1 MSEVFIGVD
10 IGAATIKII
19 AQNSNGST
27 IFNVYRRHM
36 LEIRKTVYDLLKSI
50 VSGHKDSKFH
60 LTFTGSGSID
70 IARIMSVHFIHEVF
84 ACKKAIEETAPHTD
98 VVIEI
103 GGEDSKIIYLGKMP
117 DYRMNGACAGGT
129 GVFIDQMAGTLNTD
143 AAGLNELS
151 KKSSVK
157 HTIAARCGV
166 FAKTD
171 INNLLSEGA
180 RKEDIAA
187 AIFQAVAHQAVGTL
201 ACGRKIRGNIAFA
214 GGPFQYLSELKKAF
228 IHHPSLQINKTV
240 DIMDA
245 HLINARGAASA
256 SKSSPSMSPKEL
268 LDKLELLNVPESIS
282 NSTLPH
288 LFASEKH
295 LQEFRKRHS
304 ECTIPRS
311 GFDKAT
317 GRYILGIDA
326 GSTTSKLV
334 LINLKGEIVYSLYE
348 NNVGNS
354 LETVLGLLKKL
365 NSEMPQDSVVVKSA
379 ITGYGEALI
388 KKALR
393 IDLSDVETI
402 AHYRA
407 ARHFAEDVETI
418 IDIGGQDMKYIKIK
432 NNRIDKIMLNE
443 ACSSG
448 CGSFL
453 ETFAGTLGLKLEEFC
468 KLAIESKNPIDLGT
482 RCTVFMNSKIKQA
495 QKEGSSK
502 QDIIAGLCYSVVR
515 NALDKVFKIKDALKA
530 GGKIVLQGGIF
541 YNEAVL
547 RAFENSIGRECLR
560 PDHAGL
566 MGAYGI
572 ALIALDEYAN
582 TDLKAQ
588 RGLSSRNIYSNM
600 LSKDEIDSLKLSFYT
615 RRCNY
620 CENSCLMTITK
631 FNNDSEYVS
640 GNKCEQGLA
649 LHSDLKESRLPNL
662 YSFKYDR
669 VFNYTPLS
677 HESASRGTLGIPRV
691 LNMYENYP
699 FWFTFFTS
707 LGFRVELSD
716 KTSKQMYE
724 SGLDSIPSES
734 VCCPAKIVHG
744 HIENLISKGIK
755 TIFHPCL
762 PYERKEDNSSDN
774 CFNCPIVSAYPIT
787 ISNNVENLIIN
798 DVDYIIPYLSI
809 WKGKFTDKFLQ
820 IERLK
825 KYNLRK
831 AEVNEAYNKA
841 KAEYL
846 KYKQELRDKGEAVL
860 NELKD
865 KKLKGI
871 VLAGR
876 PYHIDP
882 GLSHGID
889 KLINGLGFAV
899 LSEDSISHLGRLQ
912 RPIRVY
918 DQWTYPTR
926 IYLAASVVCQY
937 NNLELVQLS
946 SFGCGLDAITTE
958 QVEEILSSADKLHTV
973 LKIDEVSN
981 LGAARIRILSLVR
994 SMENRGTKARKHKAL
1009 YTDEGVVFSKEMSRK
1024 YTMLAP
1030 HIDFTQACFL
1040 KAAFESEGHKI
1051 EILRDITP
1059 KTVETGLKYVNNDAC
1074 YPAVLVIGQLIEALE
1089 SSAYDS
1095 SRIALAISQSGTGC
1109 RDNNYIALLRRGL
1122 KKAGYSEVPVVSL
1135 NLAGLD
1141 KSPGFKFTV
1150 KLMNKLV
1157 IGTIYSDLLLKLVLR
1172 IRPYELAQGSTEEL
1186 YNKWFEI
1193 CKASVS
1199 KPKFREFN
1207 NNISNMIREFDALPL
1222 YEVRKPVVGIVGE
1235 LFLKYNTQ
1243 GNNHLIDLLE
1253 KEGAEV
1259 VIPTVV
1265 SFSQYMI
1272 SNPITSNSLYAHAPV
1287 TSKVNQVL
1295 LKLLDLYLKHMKNE
1309 LKKYTK
1315 FHNSCDIFYLADRIK
1330 NIVSVGNQ
1338 TGEGWYLPAK
1348 MLDYLEN
1355 GIENIICIQPFAC
1368 LSNHVTGKGV
1378 IKAVKQLYPNAN
1390 IATIDYDSGISR
1402 ANQINRIKLFLEI
1415 AKRK

>member
-1 MSEVFIGVD
+1 MQERME
-10 IGAATIKII
+10 K
-19 AQNSNGST
+19 N
-27 IFNVYRRHM
+27 
-36 LEIRKTVYDLLKSI
+36 
-50 VSGHKDSKFH
+50 
-60 LTFTGSGSID
+60 
-70 IARIMSVHFIHEVF
+70 
-84 ACKKAIEETAPHTD
+84 APNTD
-98 VVIEI
+98 VVIDI
-103 GGEDSKIIYLGKMP
+103 GGEDSKIIYLSGIT

-129 GVFIDQMAGTLNTD
+129 GIFIDQMAAILSTD

-151 KKSSVK
+151 KNSRVK

-187 AIFQAVAHQAVGTL
+187 AVFQAVAHQTVGAL
-201 ACGRKIRGNIAFA
+201 ACGRKIRGNIAFV

-228 IHHPSLQINKTV
+228 IQHPSLQINKIT
-240 DIMDA
+240 DMEDA
-245 HLINARGAASA
+245 HLINAKGAALA
-256 SKSSPSMSPKEL
+256 SKSSPLMSFKEIPGR
-268 LDKLELLNVPESIS
+268 LELLKESES
-282 NSTLPH
+282 KNNYSLPR
-288 LFASEKH
+288 LFASEKQ
-295 LQEFRKRHS
+295 LLEFRKRHALS
-304 ECTIPRS
+304 TIPQAKFNIDS
-311 GFDKAT
+311 GE
-317 GRYILGIDA
+317 YILGIDA

-334 LINLKGEIVYSLYE
+334 LINLEGKMVYSLYE

-354 LETVLGLLKKL
+354 LETVIRLIKKL
-365 NSEMPQDSVVVKSA
+365 YTNMPQNSVIVKSS

-388 KKALR
+388 KKALT

-407 ARHFAEDVETI
+407 ARQFAEDVETI

-432 NNRIDKIMLNE
+432 GNRIDKIMLNE

-453 ETFAGTLGLKLEEFC
+453 ETFAGTLGLKLDEFC
-468 KLAIESKNPIDLGT
+468 QLAIESENPVDLGT
-482 RCTVFMNSKIKQA
+482 RCTIFMNSKIKQA

-502 QDIIAGLCYSVVR
+502 PDIIAGLCYSVVR
-515 NALDKVFKIKDALKA
+515 NALDKVFKIKDGLKS
-530 GGKIVLQGGIF
+530 GGKIVLQGGMF

-572 ALIALDEYAN
+572 ALIALDQYKAEVSN
-582 TDLKAQ
+582 THSKAPK
-588 RGLSSRNIYSNM
+588 GLSSKNM
-600 LSKDEIDSLKLSFYT
+600 PSGILSKSEIDSLKLSFFT
-615 RRCNY
+615 RRCQK
-620 CENSCLMTITK
+620 CENSCLLTITK
-631 FNNDSEYVS
+631 FNSDREYIS
-640 GNKCEQGLA
+640 GNKCEQGLTI
-649 LHSDLKESRLPNL
+649 HSDLKEEQLPNL
-662 YSFKYDR
+662 YSFKYNR
-669 VFNYTPLS
+669 VFNYQPLDNQ
-677 HESASRGTLGIPRV
+677 SASRGIIGIPRV

-724 SGLDSIPSES
+724 SGLDSVPSES
-734 VCCPAKIVHG
+734 VCCPAKTVHG

-762 PYERKEDNSSDN
+762 PFERKEDNNSEN
-774 CFNCPIVSAYPIT
+774 CFNCPIVSAYPVT
-787 ISNNVENLIIN
+787 INNNVENLSLYGVNLIN
-798 DVDYIIPYLSI
+798 PYLSI
-809 WKGKFTDKFLQ
+809 WKGKFVDKFLQ
-820 IERLK
+820 IDGFK
-825 KYNLRK
+825 KYKLEK
-831 AEVNEAYNKA
+831 WEVNKAYNKA
-841 KAEYL
+841 KTEYL
-846 KYKQELRDKGEAVL
+846 KYKQEVRDKGEAVL

-865 KKLKGI
+865 RNLKGI

-882 GLSHGID
+882 GLNHGID

-899 LSEDSISHLGRLQ
+899 LSEDSISHLGNLQ

-926 IYLAASVVCQY
+926 IYSAASVVCHY
-937 NNLELVQLS
+937 NSLELVQLS

-958 QVEEILSSADKLHTV
+958 QVEEILSSADKIHTV

-981 LGAARIRILSLVR
+981 LGAVKIRIRSLIR
-994 SMENRGTKARKHKAL
+994 SLENRETQTTGPKTL
-1009 YTDEGVVFSKEMSRK
+1009 YTDEAVDFSKAMSK
-1024 YTMLAP
+1024 EYTMLAP
-1030 HIDFTQACFL
+1030 HIDYTQACFL

-1051 EILRDITP
+1051 EILREITS

-1074 YPAVLVIGQLIEALE
+1074 YPAVLVIGQLIEALK
-1089 SSAYDS
+1089 SNSYDN

-1122 KKAGYSEVPVVSL
+1122 KKAGYPEVPVVSL

-1157 IGTIYSDLLLKLVLR
+1157 IGTIYSDLLLKLILR
-1172 IRPYELAQGSTEEL
+1172 IRPYELIPGSTEEL
-1186 YNKWFEI
+1186 HNKWFEK
-1193 CKASVS
+1193 CRASVE
-1199 KPKFREFN
+1199 KPHFREFN
-1207 NNISNMIREFDALPL
+1207 NNIINMLCEFDAIPIH
-1222 YEVRKPVVGIVGE
+1222 EIRKPVVGIVGE

-1243 GNNHLIDLLE
+1243 GNNELVKLLE
-1253 KEGAEV
+1253 KEGAEAV
-1259 VIPTVV
+1259 MPTVV

-1272 SNPITSNSLYAHAPV
+1272 SNPITSNSLYVHAPIN
-1287 TSKVNQVL
+1287 SRVNQVL
-1295 LKLLDLYLKHMKNE
+1295 LKLLDIYLKPMKNE
-1309 LKKYTK
+1309 FKKYTK
-1315 FHNSCDIFYLADRIK
+1315 FHSSCDIFYLADK
-1330 NIVSVGNQ
+1330 VKSIVSVGNQ

-1355 GIENIICIQPFAC
+1355 GIENILCIQPFAC
-1368 LSNHVTGKGV
+1368 LSNHITGKGV
-1378 IKAVKQLYPNAN
+1378 IKAVKQIYPNAN
-1390 IATIDYDSGISR
+1390 IATIDYDSGISQS
-1402 ANQINRIKLFLEI
+1402 NQINRIKLFLEI
-1415 AKRK
+1415 AKNR